1 MSNKKSREKTFN
13 NWRQSLKIKFLPIF
27 LLSFLFL
34 FLPGNSYYETLSFS
48 YQQPPFEVPVLPSL
62 PDLPKRRF
70 SFSPQLTARAA
81 CLIDFDS
88 GLYLFEK
95 NKDEALP
102 PASLTKLMT
111 ALVVLDNFSL
121 DQVIAVGQP
130 ENYGQIMGLKEKE
143 IISVGHLLDALLI
156 FSANDA
162 AYALADAYPGG
173 RAAFIA
179 EMNRRAKELGLTNTH
194 FTNPNGRYDPNHY
207 STAADLAKLA
217 MVAWRREEIRRT
229 VAQKEKVVCDVSGEI
244 CHPLFSTNELLGF
257 FPGTL
262 GLKTGF
268 TEEAGECFIGFF
280 EENGRRFL
288 SVVLGSKDRFR
299 DTQELVG
306 WGMVNFSYQ
315 PLIEE
320 ALTAGM

>member
-1 MSNKKSREKTFN
+1 MK
-13 NWRQSLKIKFLPIF
+13 KIKKKLFCKLRQFLKVKFFPLF
-27 LLSFLFL
+27 LVSFLFL

-48 YQQPPFEVPVLPSL
+48 YQDPPFEVPKLLSL
-62 PDLPKRRF
+62 PPLPERRF

-81 CLIDFDS
+81 CLVDFDS

-95 NKDEALP
+95 NKDEILP

-121 DQVIAVGQP
+121 DQVIVVNQP
-130 ENYGQIMGLKEKE
+130 ENYGQIMGLKEGE
-143 IISVGHLLDALLI
+143 FISVGRLLDALLI

-162 AYALADAYPGG
+162 AYTLADAYPGG

-179 EMNRRAKELGLTNTH
+179 EMNRRAKELGLRNTH
-194 FTNPNGRYDPNHY
+194 FTNPNGRYDPNHF

-217 MVAWRREEIRRT
+217 MVAWRREEIRRI

-244 CHPLFSTNELLGF
+244 CHPLSSTNELLGF

-280 EENGRRFL
+280 GENGHLFL
-288 SVVLGSKDRFR
+288 SVVLGSNDRFR

-306 WGMVNFSYQ
+306 WGIVNFSYQ
-315 PLIEE
+315 PLTEE
-320 ALTAGM
+320 ALTAGK